1 VGVDS
6 AGVIPKTR
14 EPFFSSTRI
23 YPWTQAMKPLLTSRS
38 ELRWAAVAIPAVF
51 IAHWLLTTVCM
62 ELSRLVPE
70 SVRAVLHL
78 L

>member
-1 VGVDS
+1 M
-6 AGVIPKTR
+6 PKTW
-14 EPFFSSTRI
+14 EPFFPCARI
-23 YPWTQAMKPLLTSRS
+23 YLWTQAMKALLTSRS
-38 ELRWAAVAIPAVF
+38 DLRWAALAIPAVF
-51 IAHWLLTTVCM
+51 IAHWLLTSVCV

>member
-1 VGVDS
+1 M
-6 AGVIPKTR
+6 PKNR
-14 EPFFSSTRI
+14 EPFFPCTRI
-23 YPWTQAMKPLLTSRS
+23 YPWALAMKALLTSRS
-38 ELRWAAVAIPAVF
+38 ELRWAALAIPAVF
-51 IAHWLLTTVCM
+51 LAHWLLTSVCM

>member
-1 VGVDS
+1 
-6 AGVIPKTR
+6 
-14 EPFFSSTRI
+14 
-23 YPWTQAMKPLLTSRS
+23 MKALLTTRP
-38 ELRWAAVAIPAVF
+38 ELRWAALAVPAVF
-51 IAHWLLTTVCM
+51 LAHWALSSLCM

>member
-1 VGVDS
+1 
-6 AGVIPKTR
+6 
-14 EPFFSSTRI
+14 
-23 YPWTQAMKPLLTSRS
+23 MKALLTSRP
-38 ELRWAAVAIPAVF
+38 ELRWAGLVIPF
-51 IAHWLLTTVCM
+51 IFLAHWLLTHVCM